1 LIHGILEREGT
12 GPHHRVHLEA
22 LLFAIGKEA
31 LQQGLPLPPNQCAW
45 FALSPHPA
53 FARLRVLWEE
63 QLNGGKRVG
72 KNRGPV
78 ALELMPEGQTSLQE
92 SLSMLAALANDAR
105 ERNKGKGQGGG

>member
-1 LIHGILEREGT
+1 
-12 GPHHRVHLEA
+12 VYLEA

-31 LQQGLPLPPNQCAW
+31 LQRGLPLPPNQCAW

-63 QLNGGKRVG
+63 QLNGGRKAG